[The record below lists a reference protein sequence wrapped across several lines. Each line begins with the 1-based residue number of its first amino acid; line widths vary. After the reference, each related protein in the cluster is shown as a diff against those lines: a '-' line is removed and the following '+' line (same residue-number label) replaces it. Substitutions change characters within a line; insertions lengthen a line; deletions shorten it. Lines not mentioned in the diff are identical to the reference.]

1 VVSVTL
7 IGDLQQV
14 LAVMDVELGKVAF
27 KLVSF
32 NPINPIKFDE
42 IDMCNICLILFNIY
56 IIYIYIIKPR
66 VSAPKN
72 HLPFWNGNPQSMVE
86 LP

>member
-1 VVSVTL
+1 MVSVTL

-27 KLVSF
+27 KLVSL

-56 IIYIYIIKPR
+56 IYNIYIYHKAK
-66 VSAPKN
+66 SFCPKKITS
-72 HLPFWNGNPQSMVE
+72 LFGTEILNG
-86 LP
+86 